1 MRLLIYGSRDF
12 ARTVA
17 DLIRHCGHDPVGMI
31 DDFRRDGG
39 VLGGLDEVATSHP
52 ARDYGVAIAIG
63 YSDIPARWRAWERVR
78 AAGYRAPALVHPRA
92 YVADTARIGEGVMV
106 MAGAIVDTRAELD
119 DLAVVWPGACVNHD
133 ARVGRNS
140 FISPNATLCG
150 HSQVGRDSF
159 VGAAAAIADHGEL
172 PPGSFLKMLGRYA
185 GGPQ

>member
-17 DLIRHCGHDPVGMI
+17 DLIRHCGHEPVGMV
-31 DDFRRDGG
+31 DDFRRDGDI
-39 VLGGLDEVATSHP
+39 LGGLDEVAKSHP
-52 ARDYGVAIAIG
+52 AADCGIAIAIG

-92 YVADTARIGEGVMV
+92 YVADTARLGEGVMV
-106 MAGAIVDTRAELD
+106 MAGAIVDTRAELG
-119 DLAVVWPGACVNHD
+119 DLAVVWPGACINHD
-133 ARVGRNS
+133 ARVGCNS

-150 HSQVGRDSF
+150 YARVGQDCF

-172 PPGSFLKMLGRYA
+172 PPSSFLKMQARHARGRT
-185 GGPQ
+185 